1 MVGVLSVALLS
12 SVLVA
17 SVFATGNTSQEAAP
31 AGQKIPPGQLVR
43 KSISGPVVAAAD
55 DLSSITVGTKF
66 VNLTSETVVNA
77 PPDKNVGLEA
87 ITVSSKVVVKL
98 NRPPLEK
105 VEIEDEEPPP
115 PGVTEEVPPFRTVT
129 AQQIIVLPGK
139 ATRSHKR
146 AVLKCR
152 TNDTLEV
159 IGEDGSVEVL
169 GDESTGDAGTETG
182 TSNGT
187 GDDTQETT
195 DGSGDCVSSGDDL
208 ILLTRKKSR
217 DSDALIVR
225 ATERAEKIDPAPG
238 ERASPKTRFPSTGGL
253 GRRPPGKRGPG
264 PAGTPPFPALL

>member
-1 MVGVLSVALLS
+1 M
-12 SVLVA
+12 
-17 SVFATGNTSQEAAP
+17 
-31 AGQKIPPGQLVR
+31 
-43 KSISGPVVAAAD
+43 
-55 DLSSITVGTKF
+55 
-66 VNLTSETVVNA
+66 
-77 PPDKNVGLEA
+77 
-87 ITVSSKVVVKL
+87 VVKL

-105 VEIEDEEPPP
+105 VEIEDEEPPPLGTGDEEPPPLGTGDEEPPPLGTGDEKPPPLGTGDEEPPP

-169 GDESTGDAGTETG
+169 GDESTDDAGTETG

-225 ATERAEKIDPAPG
+225 ATERAEKIDQRQ
-238 ERASPKTRFPSTGGL
+238 ES
-253 GRRPPGKRGPG
+253 G
-264 PAGTPPFPALL
+264 PARKPVPPQQEG